1 MKDHAAVSPSNAFP
15 GVLREEIQKMQI
27 QAATDHGFVAGARP
41 ATEDSQ
47 LIDITLTNDAHGAFV
62 WGVLDRLLDEPRLSF
77 RSITASGF
85 GGMEAAVLAYGLALG
100 GRRGAR
106 TALTNFWRRVS
117 HATMFAADTAKPLR
131 SILEQSIDIAE
142 IRKESCPLKLNI
154 LASNALTDTVTIFS
168 GDQLS
173 IDAILA
179 GATVPF
185 LFPAVEIDGDP
196 YWGEGDF
203 SALPA
208 VQQIEAGHWLIV
220 SGKPSEGMTP
230 CAHRLAANALNSAS
244 VLFDSHHRTSAALF
258 TRPWTDW
265 GELTDMRDR
274 GRQRA
279 EEWLLADHPS
289 LSESSVV
296 DSKNRYV

>member
-1 MKDHAAVSPSNAFP
+1 MH
-15 GVLREEIQKMQI
+15 I
-27 QAATDHGFVAGARP
+27 QAATDQAFIAGAELVI
-41 ATEDSQ
+41 EDRQ
-47 LIDITLTNDAHGAFV
+47 PIDITLANDAHAAFV

-85 GGMEAAVLAYGLALG
+85 AGMEAAVLAYGLALG

-117 HATMFAADTAKPLR
+117 HASMSVATTANPLR

-142 IRKESCPLKLNI
+142 LHKNSCPLKLNI
-154 LASNALTDTVTIFS
+154 LASNARTDTVTIFS

-179 GATVPF
+179 GATIPF
-185 LFPAVEIDGDP
+185 LFPAVEIDGDAH
-196 YWGEGDF
+196 WGEGDF

-208 VQQIEAGHWLIV
+208 VPPIEAGHCLIV
-220 SGKPSEGMTP
+220 SGKPSGCITP
-230 CAHRLAANALNSAS
+230 CAAYRLAANVVNSAS
-244 VLFDSHHRTSAALF
+244 VHTIFDSHPGPSAALF
-258 TRPWTDW
+258 TKPWTDW

-279 EEWLLADHPS
+279 EDWLLADHPTFS
-289 LSESSVV
+289 KSPVV

>member
-1 MKDHAAVSPSNAFP
+1 
-15 GVLREEIQKMQI
+15 MQI
-27 QAATDHGFVAGARP
+27 QVAADQSFIAGAKLV
-41 ATEDSQ
+41 TEDRQ
-47 LIDITLTNDAHGAFV
+47 PIDITLANDAHGAFV

-106 TALTNFWRRVS
+106 TALTNFWRRIS
-117 HATMFAADTAKPLR
+117 HASRSVATTANPLR

-142 IRKESCPLKLNI
+142 LHKNSCKLKLNI
-154 LASNALTDTVTIFS
+154 LASNARTDTVTIFS

-179 GATVPF
+179 GATIPF
-185 LFPAVEIDGDP
+185 LFPAVEINGDM
-196 YWGEGDF
+196 YWGEGDN

-208 VQQIEAGHWLIV
+208 VRSIEAGHWLMV
-220 SGKPSEGMTP
+220 SGKPSGCMTP
-230 CAHRLAANALNSAS
+230 CAAHRLAANAMNSAS
-244 VLFDSHHRTSAALF
+244 VLFDSHHRTSAALL

-279 EEWLLADHPS
+279 EDWLLANHPS

-296 DSKNRYV
+296 DSKKRYV

>member
-1 MKDHAAVSPSNAFP
+1 
-15 GVLREEIQKMQI
+15 MQI
-27 QAATDHGFVAGARP
+27 QAATDQAFIAGAELVI
-41 ATEDSQ
+41 EDHQ
-47 LIDITLTNDAHGAFV
+47 PIDITLANDAHGAFV

-77 RSITASGF
+77 RTITASGF

-117 HATMFAADTAKPLR
+117 HASMSVATTANPLR

-142 IRKESCPLKLNI
+142 LHKNSCPLKLNI
-154 LASNALTDTVTIFS
+154 LASNARTDTVTIFS
-168 GDQLS
+168 GDRLS

-208 VQQIEAGHWLIV
+208 VQPIEAGHRLIV
-220 SGKPSEGMTP
+220 SGKPSGCITP
-230 CAHRLAANALNSAS
+230 CAAYRPAAHAANSAS
-244 VLFDSHHRTSAALF
+244 VHTIFDGHHRPGAALF
-258 TRPWTDW
+258 SRPWTDW
-265 GELTDMRDR
+265 GELTEMRDR

-279 EEWLLADHPS
+279 EDWLLADHPTFS
-289 LSESSVV
+289 KSPVVV

>member
-1 MKDHAAVSPSNAFP
+1 M
-15 GVLREEIQKMQI
+15 EI
-27 QAATDHGFVAGARP
+27 QAATDQAFIAGGELVI
-41 ATEDSQ
+41 EDRQ
-47 LIDITLTNDAHGAFV
+47 PIDITLANDAHGAFV
-62 WGVLDRLLDEPRLSF
+62 WGVLDRLLDEPRLSL

-117 HATMFAADTAKPLR
+117 HASMSMATTANPLR

-142 IRKESCPLKLNI
+142 LHKNSCQLKLNI
-154 LASNALTDTVTIFS
+154 LASNARTDTVTIFS
-168 GDQLS
+168 GDRLS
-173 IDAILA
+173 ISAIVA

-185 LFPAVEIDGDP
+185 LFPAVEIDGDA

-208 VQQIEAGHWLIV
+208 VQPSEAGHWLIV
-220 SGKPSEGMTP
+220 SGKPSGCITP
-230 CAHRLAANALNSAS
+230 CAAYPLAANAANSAS
-244 VLFDSHHRTSAALF
+244 VHTIFDCHHRRSAALF

-279 EEWLLADHPS
+279 EDWLLADHS
-289 LSESSVV
+289 TSSESSVV

>member
-1 MKDHAAVSPSNAFP
+1 
-15 GVLREEIQKMQI
+15 MQI
-27 QAATDHGFVAGARP
+27 QAATDEAFIAGARP
-41 ATEDSQ
+41 AMEDRQ
-47 LIDITLTNDAHGAFV
+47 LIDITLANDAHGAFA

-100 GRRGAR
+100 GRRGAK

-117 HATMFAADTAKPLR
+117 HASMSVAAIANPLK

-142 IRKESCPLKLNI
+142 LHKNSCQLKLNI
-154 LASNALTDTVTIFS
+154 LASNARTDTVTIFS

-173 IDAILA
+173 IEAILA

-185 LFPAVEIDGDP
+185 LFPAVEINGDT

-203 SALPA
+203 SALPP
-208 VQQIEAGHWLIV
+208 VQPIEAGHRLIV
-220 SGKPSEGMTP
+220 SGKPSGCMTP
-230 CAHRLAANALNSAS
+230 CADYRLAANAVNSAS
-244 VLFDSHHRTSAALF
+244 VHIIFDSHHRTSAALF

-265 GELTDMRDR
+265 GELTELRDR

-279 EEWLLADHPS
+279 EDWLLADHPI
-289 LSESSVV
+289 LSGSSVV

>member
-1 MKDHAAVSPSNAFP
+1 MH
-15 GVLREEIQKMQI
+15 I
-27 QAATDHGFVAGARP
+27 QAATDQTFIAGAELVI
-41 ATEDSQ
+41 EDRQ
-47 LIDITLTNDAHGAFV
+47 PIDITLASDAHGAFV
-62 WGVLDRLLDEPRLSF
+62 WGVLDRLLDEPRLAF
-77 RSITASGF
+77 RTITASGF

-117 HATMFAADTAKPLR
+117 HASMSVATTAHPLR
-131 SILEQSIDIAE
+131 SILEQSIDIVE
-142 IRKESCPLKLNI
+142 LHKNSCPLKLNI
-154 LASNALTDTVTIFS
+154 LASNARTDTVTIFS
-168 GDQLS
+168 GDRLS
-173 IDAILA
+173 INAIVA

-208 VQQIEAGHWLIV
+208 VQPIEAGHCLIV
-220 SGKPSEGMTP
+220 SGKPSGCITP
-230 CAHRLAANALNSAS
+230 CAAYRPAAHAVNSAS
-244 VLFDSHHRTSAALF
+244 VHTIFDSHHRPSAALF
-258 TRPWTDW
+258 SRPWTDW

-279 EEWLLADHPS
+279 EDWLLADHPTFS
-289 LSESSVV
+289 KSPVV
-296 DSKNRYV
+296 NSKTRYV

>member
-1 MKDHAAVSPSNAFP
+1 
-15 GVLREEIQKMQI
+15 MQI
-27 QAATDHGFVAGARP
+27 QATTDEAFIAGARP
-41 ATEDSQ
+41 AMEDRQ
-47 LIDITLTNDAHGAFV
+47 LIDITLASEAHGAFV

-100 GRRGAR
+100 GRRGAK

-117 HATMFAADTAKPLR
+117 HASMSVAAIANPLK

-142 IRKESCPLKLNI
+142 LHKNSCQLKLNI
-154 LASNALTDTVTIFS
+154 LASNASTDTVTIFS

-185 LFPAVEIDGDP
+185 LFPAVEINGDT

-203 SALPA
+203 SALPPM
-208 VQQIEAGHWLIV
+208 QPIEAGHWLIV
-220 SGKPSEGMTP
+220 SGKPSGCMTP
-230 CAHRLAANALNSAS
+230 CAAYRPAANAVNPAS

-258 TRPWTDW
+258 TKPWTDW

-279 EEWLLADHPS
+279 EDWLLADHS
-289 LSESSVV
+289 TSSESSVV

>member
-1 MKDHAAVSPSNAFP
+1 M
-15 GVLREEIQKMQI
+15 EI
-27 QAATDHGFVAGARP
+27 QAATDRAFIAGARP
-41 ATEDSQ
+41 AMEDRQ
-47 LIDITLTNDAHGAFV
+47 LIDITLASDAHGAFV
-62 WGVLDRLLDEPRLSF
+62 WGVLDRLLDEPCFSF
-77 RSITASGF
+77 RTITASGF

-117 HATMFAADTAKPLR
+117 HASMSAVATGNPLR

-142 IRKESCPLKLNI
+142 LHKNSCRLELNI
-154 LASNALTDTVTIFS
+154 LASNARTDAVTIFT

-196 YWGEGDF
+196 YWGEGEF
-203 SALPA
+203 SAVPP
-208 VQQIEAGHWLIV
+208 VPSIEAGRWLIV
-220 SGKPSEGMTP
+220 RGKPSGCMTP
-230 CAHRLAANALNSAS
+230 CTAHHLATNAMNCAS
-244 VLFDSHHRTSAALF
+244 VHTIFDSHHRTSAALF

-279 EEWLLADHPS
+279 EDWLLANHQT
-289 LSESSVV
+289 LSESSVI

>member
-1 MKDHAAVSPSNAFP
+1 
-15 GVLREEIQKMQI
+15 MQI
-27 QAATDHGFVAGARP
+27 QAATNQAFIAGAKLVI
-41 ATEDSQ
+41 EDRQ
-47 LIDITLTNDAHGAFV
+47 PIDITLASDAHGAFV

-77 RSITASGF
+77 RTITASGF

-117 HATMFAADTAKPLR
+117 HATMFATVTANPLR
-131 SILEQSIDIAE
+131 SILEQSIDIDE
-142 IRKESCPLKLNI
+142 LHKKNCPLKLNI
-154 LASNALTDTVTIFS
+154 LASNARTDTVTIFS

-203 SALPA
+203 LALPP
-208 VQQIEAGHWLIV
+208 VQPIEGGQWLIV
-220 SGKPSEGMTP
+220 SGKPSTCITP
-230 CAHRLAANALNSAS
+230 CATYRPAANAVNSVS
-244 VLFDSHHRTSAALF
+244 VHTIFDRHRTSAALF
-258 TRPWTDW
+258 ARPWTDW

-274 GRQRA
+274 GRQQA
-279 EEWLLADHPS
+279 EDWLLADHPS
-289 LSESSVV
+289 LSENSVV
-296 DSKNRYV
+296 HSKNLYV